1 MNHEATVR
9 RIQKYHRNIEKI
21 RRSREKKRLIHFL
34 KGSDFFFEEREK
46 MAVKI
51 VRRYDREGNEITE
64 EELKTFRL
72 DSPVVREILANLN
85 REIEEGVRRKEQ
97 KDDD

>member
-1 MNHEATVR
+1 
-9 RIQKYHRNIEKI
+9 
-21 RRSREKKRLIHFL
+21 
-34 KGSDFFFEEREK
+34 